1 MELKMKLVYFLSAF
15 FFFTVFNFGQNE
27 VKTKMA
33 LLLKKNDDFVRLK
46 ANDRIKVNDKF
57 FIVVQPLSDSY
68 NYVIF
73 TEGNE
78 TSLLNNLKDVKIKKN
93 NKLILPSNSDY
104 FQFDGNSSNAEFN
117 IISSSKSLA
126 EIDNLFKTSST
137 IETDKWKKVEE
148 KLVKDNKVNLNDDS
162 DSPISIAGN
171 VRSIDSK
178 EIDKHLLTFSDKKLI
193 LKKYKLEIKK

>member
-1 MELKMKLVYFLSAF
+1 MKLVYFLSAF

>member
-15 FFFTVFNFGQNE
+15 FFFTVFSFGQNE

-162 DSPISIAGN
+162 NSPISIAGN

>member
-78 TSLLNNLKDVKIKKN
+78 TSLLNNLKDVKIKKITSLFFL
-93 NKLILPSNSDY
+93 LI
-104 FQFDGNSSNAEFN
+104 Q
-117 IISSSKSLA
+117 IISSLTATQVMPNSIL
-126 EIDNLFKTSST
+126 LVHL
-137 IETDKWKKVEE
+137 KV
-148 KLVKDNKVNLNDDS
+148 
-162 DSPISIAGN
+162 
-171 VRSIDSK
+171 
-178 EIDKHLLTFSDKKLI
+178 
-193 LKKYKLEIKK
+193 

>member
-162 DSPISIAGN
+162 NSPISIAGN

>member
-1 MELKMKLVYFLSAF
+1 MKLVYFLSAF

-162 DSPISIAGN
+162 NSPISIAGN